1 MFHTQLY
8 NLPALPAYV
17 IQEALE
23 STFIPKQQPYN
34 YSAVATAMMDTVFYK
49 DLVNVFGKVDCDY
62 LQNKPNSLYD
72 WHTDL
77 NRTCAINWVIKTNP
91 GALTLI
97 RYEYSKP
104 FFWNLEQVQYEL
116 YKPTVLNTGKFHC
129 VINNYNDDRIIL
141 SMSIYSKNGYTDVV
155 EYLQNL
161 KIDNY

>member
-8 NLPALPAYV
+8 NLPSLPDHI
-17 IQEALE
+17 IQEALD
-23 STFIPKQQPYN
+23 SSYTPKQQPYN
-34 YSAVATAMMDTVFYK
+34 YSAIATAMMNTEFYK
-49 DLVNVFGKVDCDY
+49 NLSSVFGKVDCDY

-77 NRTCAINWVIKTNP
+77 NRTCAINWPIKTNP

-97 RYEYSKP
+97 RYEYNKP

-116 YKPTVLNTGKFHC
+116 YKPTILNTEKFHC
-129 VINNYNDDRIIL
+129 VINNHTDDRIIL
-141 SMSIYSKNGYTDVV
+141 SISIQSKNGYNEVV

-161 KIDNY
+161 KIDKY